1 MHISEGSLLRSL
13 EAHYELEEV
22 KGLVPISAGRTSDAR
37 LLETAQGQQ
46 FVLRRL
52 RSKHQATCEFE
63 ISHRTAANQ
72 ISPYMLPGQNE
83 NGYIE
88 VQGNIYNLQHYLEP
102 DKVSV
107 QDKFLQMGNA
117 LGSLH
122 TVLRHTKIPHQ
133 EDRFSLEISWNTA
146 TFSHNISGNLR
157 TSLEKYI
164 ADCLEIEQRREG
176 IIHADL
182 GIWNVIFH
190 AASVYF
196 IDYGE
201 ARTGDYHFD
210 AAALLTSSM
219 SKTWTDQ
226 QVATHISNF
235 KKGYEQSGLQLEQD
249 SLLKNMILWLVR
261 GATAVLA
268 EYGET
273 EQTTNYVHHIISD
286 ISKYNRLMG

>member
-88 VQGNIYNLQHYLEP
+88 VQGNIYNLQQYLKP

-107 QDKFLQMGNA
+107 QDKLLQMGNA
-117 LGSLH
+117 MGILH
-122 TVLRHTKIPHQ
+122 TELRYTTIQEQ
-133 EDRFSLEISWNTA
+133 EDRFTLECSWNTA
-146 TFSHNISGNLR
+146 TVSHNISDNLK
-157 TSLEKYI
+157 TSLEQYVTS
-164 ADCLEIEQRREG
+164 CLETQQRREG

-190 AASVYF
+190 SSSVYI
-196 IDYGE
+196 IDFGE
-201 ARTGDYHFD
+201 ARTGDYHLD
-210 AAALLTSSM
+210 AAALLTSSI
-219 SKTWTDQ
+219 SKAWTDQ
-226 QVATHISNF
+226 QAASSISDF
-235 KKGYEQSGLQLEQD
+235 KKGYEQSGVQLEQ
-249 SLLKNMILWLVR
+249 SLLLENMILWLVR
-261 GATAVLA
+261 GAAAVLA

-273 EQTTNYVHHIISD
+273 EQTTNYVNQMMAD
-286 ISKYNRLMG
+286 ITKYKRLLG

>member
-13 EAHYELEEV
+13 EAHYELEEA
-22 KGLVPISAGRTSDAR
+22 KGLVPISTGRTSDAR

-88 VQGNIYNLQHYLEP
+88 VQGNIYNLQQYLKP

-117 LGSLH
+117 MGILH
-122 TVLRHTKIPHQ
+122 TVLRYTTIQEQ
-133 EDRFSLEISWNTA
+133 EDRFTLECSWNTA
-146 TFSHNISGNLR
+146 TVSHNISDNLK
-157 TSLEKYI
+157 TSLEQYVT
-164 ADCLEIEQRREG
+164 ACLETQQRREG

-190 AASVYF
+190 SSSVYI
-196 IDYGE
+196 IDFGE
-201 ARTGDYHFD
+201 ARTGDYHLD
-210 AAALLTSSM
+210 TAALLTSSI
-219 SKTWTDQ
+219 SKAWTDQ
-226 QVATHISNF
+226 QAASSISDF
-235 KKGYEQSGLQLEQD
+235 KKGYEQSGVQLEQG
-249 SLLKNMILWLVR
+249 LLLENMILWLVR
-261 GATAVLA
+261 KRQPFLRSTAKQNKRRI
-268 EYGET
+268 T
-273 EQTTNYVHHIISD
+273 
-286 ISKYNRLMG
+286 